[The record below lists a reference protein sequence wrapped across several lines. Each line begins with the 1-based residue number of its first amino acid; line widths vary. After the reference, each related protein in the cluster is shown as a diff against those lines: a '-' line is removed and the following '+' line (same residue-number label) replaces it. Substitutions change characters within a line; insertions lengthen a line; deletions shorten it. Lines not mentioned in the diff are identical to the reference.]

1 MLKGENGQA
10 YNIGHDDMTSI
21 RKMAEIYAKT
31 GNVELSMAEPT
42 ETELKAFNPMQNSS
56 LNNQKVK
63 MLGYRDTFTVDEG
76 LRHTVKILKE
86 ISK

>member
-1 MLKGENGQA
+1 M
-10 YNIGHDDMTSI
+10 
-21 RKMAEIYAKT
+21 
-31 GNVELSMAEPT
+31 VEPT